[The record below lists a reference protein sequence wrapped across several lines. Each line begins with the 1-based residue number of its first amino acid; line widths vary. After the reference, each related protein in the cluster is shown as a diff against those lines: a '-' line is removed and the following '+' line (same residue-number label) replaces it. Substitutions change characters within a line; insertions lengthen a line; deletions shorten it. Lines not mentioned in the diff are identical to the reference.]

1 MKKKLGA
8 IFLAATMVM
17 CFMPSMAFATVGAND
32 VAKIGD
38 TGYATLQAAVTD
50 ANGAANGA
58 TITLLKDVTMS
69 QTMAI
74 DDDVVISIPS
84 GSNITLDMAGKT
96 INFGSSS
103 TTLTTVSRKLFD
115 IQGTLTVTGNG
126 TINSLDLG
134 AATYVKDT
142 SFAASIFIVGTS
154 GSLNIVNGTYNTDSF
169 AALVTEGTT
178 TVTTADFSTVCTT
191 KDYDSKVVIEVG
203 NGTFTMKGGSV
214 TATAGSNANTFCGM
228 YAMYSY
234 TGGAVTLGDS
244 ATMTGPTMTSYMA
257 TLGANNTTDPTKYII
272 YGGKYTSNFSDTKN
286 YRYFGAAVYASSRGT
301 IDIYGGEFIGQT
313 AISFPY
319 SDANVNC
326 NIYGGTFKGNDS
338 SFFVGSKAVNRTGA
352 AANSI
357 NIYGGVFSSDP
368 ENIGVLSYANSVW
381 TEAAQKVDYVP
392 SGYDVYNNT
401 SAQTWSVS
409 HHYVASPTT
418 PTTTTTTTTT
428 PTTGGSTTET
438 PVATVTT
445 TTQPTVTVTDNTA
458 KVTVPAE
465 DTAKIVEQTAAAEK
479 AAADAGTKVESNI
492 VISAGT
498 STAAKTEVVLPA
510 ATVND
515 IATKTDASLTVETPA
530 GDAKIDPEV
539 LDKAAETAGTSGNVT
554 LVIEKIALETLP
566 AEAQEALGKDAIV
579 VKVELITD
587 NGNITTFPEGSGITL
602 SLTLDPS
609 TDVSTKRFVY
619 VTSTGVITEIP
630 YKVINGKAVAKLPHL
645 SYYAFMDKAQADAA
659 IAAQNAKIKAGV
671 QATKVISLKAVP
683 TKGKVK
689 LTWSKTA
696 GYKMDGYQIYKS
708 SKSAGGYKLMKTA
721 AGKYYINTMGLKAG
735 NTYYYK
741 VRGFRTI
748 DGVKVYT
755 SFAKIKVVA
764 K

>member
-1 MKKKLGA
+1 MYVQG
-8 IFLAATMVM
+8 
-17 CFMPSMAFATVGAND
+17 
-32 VAKIGD
+32 
-38 TGYATLQAAVTD
+38 
-50 ANGAANGA
+50 
-58 TITLLKDVTMS
+58 
-69 QTMAI
+69 
-74 DDDVVISIPS
+74 
-84 GSNITLDMAGKT
+84 GS
-96 INFGSSS
+96 
-103 TTLTTVSRKLFD
+103 
-115 IQGTLTVTGNG
+115 LTVNDSATGGKIYSEFGCGINVYGDYTANHNAPITSTLVINKAIIDAQEYGIGVHGQGASVYVNNGSISSRNNCGIGGNG
-126 TINSLDLG
+126 TKNSSADRGGYYIEING
-134 AATYVKDT
+134 GTITGNTT
-142 SFAASIFIVGTS
+142 SAGWKNCGLYHPNSGNVVINGGTIVGTTGAGIVVRGGNLTVNAGTIMGKGATVS
-154 GSLNIVNGTYNTDSF
+154 ANGDKMGDAVPTYCGGIELGYSVNYPGGMGVIKIAGGNVSSETSKAVLVIGTPTAGSTIS
-169 AALVTEGTT
+169 VTG
-178 TVTTADFSTVCTT
+178 
-191 KDYDSKVVIEVG
+191 
-203 NGTFTMKGGSV
+203 GTFTSDPSAYVSSPYVVSGS
-214 TATAGSNANTFCGM
+214 G
-228 YAMYSY
+228 
-234 TGGAVTLGDS
+234 
-244 ATMTGPTMTSYMA
+244 TSY
-257 TLGANNTTDPTKYII
+257 
-272 YGGKYTSNFSDTKN
+272 S
-286 YRYFGAAVYASSRGT
+286 
-301 IDIYGGEFIGQT
+301 
-313 AISFPY
+313 
-319 SDANVNC
+319 
-326 NIYGGTFKGNDS
+326 
-338 SFFVGSKAVNRTGA
+338 VG
-352 AANSI
+352 I
-357 NIYGGVFSSDP
+357 P
-368 ENIGVLSYANSVW
+368 
-381 TEAAQKVDYVP
+381 
-392 SGYDVYNNT
+392 
-401 SAQTWSVS
+401 
-409 HHYVASPTT
+409 YVAPPATS
-418 PTTTTTTTTT
+418 TTTTTTT
-428 PTTGGSTTET
+428 PTTPTGGTGTET

-602 SLTLDPS
+602 SLALDPS

-619 VTSTGVITEIP
+619 VTSTGVITELP

-671 QATKVISLKAVP
+671 QATKVISLKAAL